1 MAKGWDRLSLE
12 VNTRPVH
19 VERDISRDDLLAPAQ
34 EGTALLLAACLACG
48 LMASVLFVFFPLLL
62 ITLAGIDLGAW
73 LMGSVLVGALLS
85 GAVLFVWE
93 IRSRRDFAEEL

>member
-12 VNTRPVH
+12 ANTRPIR
-19 VERDISRDDLLAPAQ
+19 VERDISQEDLLAPAQ

-62 ITLAGIDLGAW
+62 VTLAGIDLGAW

-85 GAVLFVWE
+85 GAFLFVWE
-93 IRSRRDFAEEL
+93 IRSRRDFAGEL